1 MSVVNETIGVN
12 GRVTNETLN
21 IHSNV
26 NVHGEYLEFE
36 SNQFSESIYGQ
47 RMIDYYPK
55 VISCIQ
61 EFRAIIRGEYPEF
74 ESLNS
79 SQQKALND
87 AYLTTMGEERIIE
100 WEKILAIKPL
110 ESSTIDQRRD
120 TVIARIRGQGK
131 LNTALISSIVNA
143 FTGGTAVSYIQD
155 SCLYVEISPPPT
167 NKQFQFLDV
176 QQELL
181 KKIPAHLGL
190 SVKRNYAEWQ
200 DIKDYHAN
208 WQEVMDVNDTWKDVY
223 LYVVP
228 FNTYIVRGIN
238 K

>member
-1 MSVVNETIGVN
+1 MNVIDETVKVKGSVI
-12 GRVTNETLN
+12 NETLK
-21 IHSNV
+21 IHDEV

-36 SNQFSESIYGQ
+36 SNQFSDSIYGQ

-55 VISCIQ
+55 VISCIH

-79 SQQKALND
+79 SQQDTLND
-87 AYLTTMGEERIIE
+87 AYLTTMGEQRIIE

-110 ESSTIDQRRD
+110 ENSTIDQRRD

-131 LNTALISSIVNA
+131 LNTALINAIVNA
-143 FTGGTAVSYIQD
+143 FTGGTAVSYIKN

-167 NKQFQFLDV
+167 NKKFQFLDV
-176 QQELL
+176 YQELS

-190 SVKRNYAEWQ
+190 SVTRNYAEWQ
-200 DIKDYHAN
+200 DIKDYHVD
-208 WQEVMDVNDTWKDVY
+208 WQEVKDVNETWRDVY

-228 FNTYIVRGIN
+228 VNTYIVRGIN